1 MSKLNSH
8 RTAKHA
14 GYAGQADEK
23 PTLSLLRSRHSSRS
37 QHSSP
42 MASSGLSF
50 EQSFCS
56 SKYSGVKSKRESI
69 MK

>member
-1 MSKLNSH
+1 MNKQNSN
-8 RTAKHA
+8 RGARQ
-14 GYAGQADEK
+14 GYGCPLDEK
-23 PTLSLLRSRHSSRS
+23 PTFSLLRSRHSSRS

-56 SKYSGVKSKRESI
+56 SKYSGVKSKRSSL